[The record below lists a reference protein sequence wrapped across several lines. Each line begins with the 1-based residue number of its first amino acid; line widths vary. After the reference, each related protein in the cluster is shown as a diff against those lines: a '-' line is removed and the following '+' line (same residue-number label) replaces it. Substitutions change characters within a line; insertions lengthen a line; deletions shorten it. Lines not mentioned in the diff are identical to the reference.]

1 MGKLKPWQGADVPT
15 PHRPQRPFNTPDQL
29 SYEYQVAVEPQ
40 ASPAPIR
47 YGVQNQ
53 ARRAKRRRYR
63 GMGLQTRSIRR
74 SVLLGNKITLVHQ
87 MSPPQGR
94 QKSFKQRTNIQRNPP
109 RSFGNRFSLV
119 PRTEGSEDLLAQMGL

>member
-1 MGKLKPWQGADVPT
+1 MAKVRPWQGPDVPT
-15 PHRPQRPFNTPDQL
+15 YQRPQRPFATPDQL

-47 YGVQNQ
+47 YGVQNR

-63 GMGLQTRSIRR
+63 AMGLQTLQIRR

-87 MSPPQGR
+87 MVPPQGR
-94 QKSFKQRTNIQRNPP
+94 QKPVKQRTNIQRRPGK
-109 RSFGNRFSLV
+109 SFGSRYSLV
-119 PRTEGSEDLLAQMGL
+119 PRTQPSEALLAEMGM